1 MTPKQKHRWLV
12 GATAEYL
19 KYLDGCFVECGVK
32 QGTSSRIMA
41 EILQREGY
49 LFDTWTGFPHYSEYD
64 LPSPKR
70 KSRLDRRVSSKKSV
84 YKDCKRHL
92 KKFGVFGL
100 CTMIKG
106 DICKTVPD
114 FIKDKTLTVD
124 MMHIDTDLHD
134 PAQVSIDNFAPF
146 ISNTGVI
153 LVHDYGDSKWPG
165 IKKVVESFANEQG
178 WFLVDHNDTIGVKVA
193 ALTRI
198 HPMEYQRYI
207 CDKFER
213 ERS

>member
-49 LFDTWTGFPHYSEYD
+49 LFDTWTGFPHCSEYD

-84 YKDCKRHL
+84 YKDCKR
-92 KKFGVFGL
+92 
-100 CTMIKG
+100 
-106 DICKTVPD
+106 
-114 FIKDKTLTVD
+114 
-124 MMHIDTDLHD
+124 
-134 PAQVSIDNFAPF
+134 
-146 ISNTGVI
+146 
-153 LVHDYGDSKWPG
+153 
-165 IKKVVESFANEQG
+165 
-178 WFLVDHNDTIGVKVA
+178 
-193 ALTRI
+193 
-198 HPMEYQRYI
+198 QRPLAY
-207 CDKFER
+207 R
-213 ERS
+213 R